1 VGDYWRF
8 APQGIASLLGR
19 HFGDGVEVVEYGN
32 LTAALAL
39 LQGFAV
45 EDLPSPNLLAP
56 VDPDYPVVMGFWRTG
71 SPERR
76 SLSRDIAIVHWR

>member
-1 VGDYWRF
+1 VGRLL
-8 APQGIASLLGR
+8 AVCAQGIAGLLER

-56 VDPDYPVVMGFWRTG
+56 VDADYPVVMGFLAHRLT
-71 SPERR
+71 
-76 SLSRDIAIVHWR
+76 